1 MLFSGPLARYAKPS
15 NERRK
20 TTTKSLK
27 KQLPRPVRSK
37 SELRRSFKIR
47 ERRSRSVLS
56 KQERRRKRRRGK
68 LQNRLKRSSLN

>member
-27 KQLPRPVRSK
+27 KQLPRLVRSK
-37 SELRRSFKIR
+37 SELRRSFKMR

-56 KQERRRKRRRGK
+56 K
-68 LQNRLKRSSLN
+68 